1 MTLDHTPAQTT
12 GQSALAPT
20 HKACVTERLLP
31 VCCICGLIR
40 DELRKLSHRVRWMTP
55 QIYRTTYD
63 VNPAKCLL
71 THTYCPK
78 CFATVREAARRSV
91 QQSET

>member
-1 MTLDHTPAQTT
+1 MILEQTRAQTI

-20 HKACVTERLLP
+20 QKASMTERLLP
-31 VCCICGLIR
+31 VCCVCGLIR
-40 DELRKLSHRVRWMTP
+40 DDIRKLSHRVRWMTP

-78 CFATVREAARRSV
+78 CFATVREAARRYV
-91 QQSET
+91 QQSKT